1 MPGSPLLFLARGRL
15 PQGLEDIE
23 MVALDLSPVE
33 TERLRLRRPQLSD
46 APRVAELAN
55 DIDIA
60 RMTSTMPHPYGL
72 EDAEA
77 FLARVES
84 SDPSRHAEF
93 AIETEGQFVG
103 MLGFHPMGE
112 DGRPEIGYWLGRP
125 HQGRGFATEAVNAAL
140 VWASREWGRRFIMA
154 RHFSDNPA
162 SGEVLCKAGFLY
174 TGEVTLTPSK
184 ARGAAAASRTMVWLA

>member
-1 MPGSPLLFLARGRL
+1 MPGSPLLFLAPGRL
-15 PQGLEDIE
+15 PLGLEDIE
-23 MVALDLSPVE
+23 MVALDLSSLE
-33 TERLRLRRPQLSD
+33 TERLKLRRPQLSD

-60 RMTSTMPHPYGL
+60 RMTSNIPHPYGL

-77 FLARVES
+77 FLAGVES
-84 SDPSRHAEF
+84 SDPNRNAAF
-93 AIETEGQFVG
+93 AIEADGRVVG

-112 DGRPEIGYWLGRP
+112 DGRLEIGYWLGRP

-140 VWASREWGRRFIMA
+140 VWASRDWGRRFVMA

-174 TGEVTLTPSK
+174 TGEVTLTHSK
-184 ARGAAAASRTMVWLA
+184 ARGEAAASRTMVWLA